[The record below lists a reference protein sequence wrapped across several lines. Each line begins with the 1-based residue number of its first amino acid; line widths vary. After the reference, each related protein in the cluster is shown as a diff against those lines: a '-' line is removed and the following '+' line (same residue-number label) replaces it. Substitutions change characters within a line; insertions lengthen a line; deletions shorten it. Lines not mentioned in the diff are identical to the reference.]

1 MKLPINGLIHIFNK
15 NFYMLET
22 RMEQLSYILQH
33 DIVNYKKYIKFS
45 KKGYKRNVVYRNH
58 LFEISVLCWQPG
70 QQSTKHT
77 HPTNGCLMKVLEGSL
92 VEERYILDKVQKNVY
107 KENRERHNGDVTFI
121 RGGQEHSIKNNSK
134 TKNLVTLHIYSP
146 PNYYSKL

>member
-77 HPTNGCLMKVLEGSL
+77 HPKNGCLMKVLEGSL
-92 VEERYILDKVQKNVY
+92 VEEIYILDKVQKNVY
-107 KENRERHNGDVTFI
+107 KENDVTFI